1 MKHQLHITRWLLL
14 LVVLMTAQVV
24 MAQRMISGVITDK
37 QSGEA
42 LIGATVTVPGT
53 NIGAVTD
60 FEGKYAFKA
69 PENATQVQV
78 TYTGYASQVVNLG
91 TDDVLNFQ
99 MEPGLDLK
107 EVVVI
112 GYGATRKEDLT
123 GVVTAIKE
131 AEFNRGAITSPD
143 QLIAGKVAGVQ
154 ILSNSGEPGGQVTVR
169 VRGGTSV
176 NAGNEPLYV
185 VDGVPIENTPF
196 NPGGFSNGRNPL
208 NFLNP
213 SDIETFTVLKDA
225 SATAI
230 YGSRGANGVILITTK
245 KGKSGSP
252 GRITYDGYYTTARVV
267 GAPSF
272 LDPTAFRNVVTYKAP
287 ERLEQLGNTQTD
299 WFDQTLQTA
308 TGQNHALS
316 FMGGGEKTGYRVSLG
331 YQDLNGVVRASR
343 TQRTNFA
350 FNLNQSLLDDQLL
363 LNYNLKGSFTKDQF
377 DPGVVGNSTSFD
389 PTKPIYQAGSPYAG
403 FFEYG
408 VALSPRN
415 PVSQI
420 EQIEDF
426 GKSFRGLGNIDAEL
440 KLDRLIDGLSAKTV
454 LGFDVNNAQ
463 RERFTPTTFARAPM
477 TDFNGELRNENAILT
492 NVLLDFYLNYKR
504 NFGARHRFDA
514 TAGYSYQDF
523 RNEYNSFRAF
533 NLSTDIFGSNSTI
546 PAARFEA
553 NTSVEPN
560 RLISF
565 FARVN
570 YNFDEKYLFTA
581 TVRRDGSS
589 RFSKTNQYGTF
600 PSAALAW
607 RVSQENWA
615 EGLNRIFS
623 DLKVRV
629 GWGITGNQAIGNFL
643 YLPLYRL
650 SDARARYQFG
660 DIFVTTAR
668 PNGYD
673 SNLKWE
679 ETTTYNAGIDF
690 GFFNNRLSGSL
701 EFYLK
706 NTNDLLFTV
715 NVPAGT
721 NLTDRVLTNIGEV
734 ENKGV
739 ELSLSAAA
747 IREKDFTWDI
757 SFNAA
762 LNRNR
767 IIAIDRV
774 STSGILTGGIAG
786 GVGNN
791 VQILLVDE
799 AVNAFYLFKHKLDAN
814 GNPLVDGVDHNDDGV
829 TNLADMYEDTNGDGT
844 VNDMDR
850 RPFNQPAPVGIFG
863 LTSNM
868 NWKNFDLG
876 FTFRASAGNWVYNNN
891 ASSAGFYNRLT
902 LGSTYVNNLHTSVL
916 ETGFSNPQFFSDYY
930 LENASFIRLDNITLG
945 YTIKPRTKVNSVRAY
960 ITATNLFTL
969 TRYTGLDPEVGG
981 GIDNNPYPRARGII
995 FGVSLGL

>member
-1 MKHQLHITRWLLL
+1 ML
-14 LVVLMTAQVV
+14 
-24 MAQRMISGVITDK
+24 
-37 QSGEA
+37 
-42 LIGATVTVPGT
+42 
-53 NIGAVTD
+53 
-60 FEGKYAFKA
+60 
-69 PENATQVQV
+69 
-78 TYTGYASQVVNLG
+78 
-91 TDDVLNFQ
+91 
-99 MEPGLDLK
+99 
-107 EVVVI
+107 
-112 GYGATRKEDLT
+112 
-123 GVVTAIKE
+123 
-131 AEFNRGAITSPD
+131 
-143 QLIAGKVAGVQ
+143 
-154 ILSNSGEPGGQVTVR
+154 
-169 VRGGTSV
+169 
-176 NAGNEPLYV
+176 
-185 VDGVPIENTPF
+185 
-196 NPGGFSNGRNPL
+196 
-208 NFLNP
+208 
-213 SDIETFTVLKDA
+213 
-225 SATAI
+225 
-230 YGSRGANGVILITTK
+230 
-245 KGKSGSP
+245 
-252 GRITYDGYYTTARVV
+252 
-267 GAPSF
+267 
-272 LDPTAFRNVVTYKAP
+272 
-287 ERLEQLGNTQTD
+287 
-299 WFDQTLQTA
+299 TA
-308 TGQNHALS
+308 T
-316 FMGGGEKTGYRVSLG
+316 
-331 YQDLNGVVRASR
+331 
-343 TQRTNFA
+343 
-350 FNLNQSLLDDQLL
+350 
-363 LNYNLKGSFTKDQF
+363 
-377 DPGVVGNSTSFD
+377 
-389 PTKPIYQAGSPYAG
+389 I
-403 FFEYG
+403 
-408 VALSPRN
+408 
-415 PVSQI
+415 
-420 EQIEDF
+420 
-426 GKSFRGLGNIDAEL
+426 
-440 KLDRLIDGLSAKTV
+440 
-454 LGFDVNNAQ
+454 
-463 RERFTPTTFARAPM
+463 
-477 TDFNGELRNENAILT
+477 
-492 NVLLDFYLNYKR
+492 
-504 NFGARHRFDA
+504 
-514 TAGYSYQDF
+514 
-523 RNEYNSFRAF
+523 
-533 NLSTDIFGSNSTI
+533 
-546 PAARFEA
+546 
-553 NTSVEPN
+553 
-560 RLISF
+560 
-565 FARVN
+565 
-570 YNFDEKYLFTA
+570 
-581 TVRRDGSS
+581 RRDGSS

-607 RVSQENWA
+607 RVSEENWA

-629 GWGITGNQAIGNFL
+629 GWGITGNQTIGNFL

-739 ELSLSAAA
+739 ELSLSAVA

-757 SFNAA
+757 NFNAA

-799 AVNAFYLFKHKLDAN
+799 AVRAFYLFKHKLDAN

-863 LTSNM
+863 LSSNLG
-868 NWKNFDLG
+868 WKNFDLG

-902 LGSTYVNNLHTSVL
+902 LGATYVNNLHTSVL
-916 ETGFSNPQFFSDYY
+916 ESGFSNPQFFSDYY
-930 LENASFIRLDNITLG
+930 VENASFIRLDNITLG
-945 YTIKPRTKVNSVRAY
+945 YTIKPKTKVNSVRAY

-969 TRYTGLDPEVGG
+969 TRYTGLDPEVGD